1 MRDVNAL
8 REAFS
13 LVPDYL
19 KTDEEGVTNLMD
31 LGVQL
36 GRRFRSLKLWM
47 VIRTFGVEGLQL
59 RIREHCRM
67 ARDLASVIESDPDF
81 VVAAP
86 VPFSV
91 VCFRWLV
98 GDSPEQQDRLNKA
111 LLDEVNAQ
119 GPVFVTSSVLKDRYT
134 LHLAIGNLK
143 TTDEHIQNAWHI
155 IRTSADSVSA
165 AQRR

>member
-1 MRDVNAL
+1 MRDVDTL

-47 VIRTFGVEGLQL
+47 VIRAFGVEGLQA

-67 ARDLASVIESDPDF
+67 ARDLAAVIDSESDF
-81 VVAAP
+81 EVVAP

-91 VCFRWLV
+91 VCFRWLA
-98 GDSPEQQDRLNKA
+98 GDSPERQDRLNEA

-119 GPVFVTSSVLKDRYT
+119 GPVFVTSTLLEGRFT

-143 TTDEHIQNAWHI
+143 TTDQHIQNAWHI
-155 IRTSADSVSA
+155 IRTA
-165 AQRR
+165 ANRLAP